1 MKKEEVIKIV
11 EIVFETALKI
21 TKLAIMEEG
30 KTAIE
35 KEKWWGNVYGKDISI
50 NESSC
55 LLSLSVC

>member
-35 KEKWWGNVYGKDISI
+35 KEKWWGAV
-50 NESSC
+50 
-55 LLSLSVC
+55 

>member
-1 MKKEEVIKIV
+1 MKSGEVIKFV

-35 KEKWWGNVYGKDISI
+35 KEKWWAAVQGKDISI
-50 NESSC
+50 NESCC
-55 LLSLSVC
+55 LLSLSIC